1 MNSIVVG
8 SASTDVHLVF
18 DPSTR
23 VELLFRA
30 ALAGAIKAVAVGLR
44 LTCKEC
50 ASEVVWFE
58 PRIPAL
64 DICADY
70 RRKTR
75 TRPGINSITWAR
87 EFVELLTSPEIDDDP
102 KNTRASTL
110 EKLSAA
116 HFKAEEFV
124 VNFDPYS
131 LDDDAKV
138 DIFFSYRR
146 SILSVSVTME
156 MLVPFLKS
164 DCLCSET
171 KAERHCL
178 LCGGR

>member
-30 ALAGAIKAVAVGLR
+30 ALAGAVKAVAVGLR
-44 LTCKEC
+44 LIRKEC
-50 ASEVVWFE
+50 ISEVVWFE
-58 PRIPAL
+58 PRISAL

-75 TRPGINSITWAR
+75 IRPGINSNAWAR
-87 EFVELLTSPEIDDDP
+87 DFVESLSSPEIDDDP

-110 EKLSAA
+110 EKLTAA

-138 DIFFSYRR
+138 DIFFNYRR
-146 SILSVSVTME
+146 NCLLVSVTME
-156 MLVPFLKS
+156 TLAPFLKG
-164 DCLCSET
+164 DCFCFET

-178 LCGGR
+178 LCGEK